1 MNNQN
6 VSFQLAQV
14 QNMVR
19 SQQHQHHS
27 TPIPN
32 HHPNF
37 ADKLVEDSLFQSPSS
52 PPHGATVNQLL
63 RRATMPYRHRERR
76 ISTDPENEHKRAR
89 AAEHLLGNN
98 NNNNN
103 ELNLSHT
110 HPPQTQPADFSPSGM
125 KNNNN
130 ALNLNV
136 NASIKSEIEG
146 KHFSVI
152 CLSKFAMEKNKVD
165 SEISYLVIWKNTSN
179 TTW

>member
-1 MNNQN
+1 
-6 VSFQLAQV
+6 
-14 QNMVR
+14 MVR
-19 SQQHQHHS
+19 SQQQHQQQQLHS

-37 ADKLVEDSLFQSPSS
+37 ADKLVEDSVFQSPTS
-52 PPHGATVNQLL
+52 PTHGATVNQLL
-63 RRATMPYRHRERR
+63 RRAAMRYRPERR
-76 ISTDPENEHKRAR
+76 ISSDPENEHNKRAR

-103 ELNLSHT
+103 ELNLTHT

-125 KNNNN
+125 KNNN

-146 KHFSVI
+146 KVTLFSI
-152 CLSKFAMEKNKVD
+152 
-165 SEISYLVIWKNTSN
+165 
-179 TTW
+179 

>member
-1 MNNQN
+1 M
-6 VSFQLAQV
+6 AQV
-14 QNMVR
+14 QSLVR
-19 SQQHQHHS
+19 SQHQQHQQQQQQQQLHS

-37 ADKLVEDSLFQSPSS
+37 GDKLVEESIFQSPTS

-63 RRATMPYRHRERR
+63 RRAALQYRRERR
-76 ISTDPENEHKRAR
+76 ISSDPEGEHKRAR
-89 AAEHLLGNN
+89 AAEHLLGHN

-103 ELNLSHT
+103 ELNLTHT

-125 KNNNN
+125 KNN

-146 KHFSVI
+146 KIFHI
-152 CLSKFAMEKNKVD
+152 N
-165 SEISYLVIWKNTSN
+165 
-179 TTW
+179 